1 MLKKYDYD
9 YVVIGSGAAGN
20 TAAKIAAKMGVKT
33 AIVEST
39 TWGGKGF
46 NGYDLP
52 SRANLKLTHLYNEAL
67 KAKIGLAGASLR
79 LNYHSL
85 LEWQEKVVE
94 KAGKNQ
100 VELEK
105 LGVATLEGR
114 AKFVKS
120 HQLLVGEKTVS
131 GRRFLLA
138 TGAQLNTSGISGV
151 SETNYLTPVEAWS
164 LPRLPKSVLIVGGGA
179 TGCELA
185 QYFAELGV
193 KTAIVELAGRLLPRE
208 DEEVGQVLENYFSKQ
223 LKIEVLTE
231 VRATAISEDALGKR
245 VTIMHDGRE
254 SVVRMDAVVLA
265 TGATP
270 SLDLELEKVGVKIE
284 KRGLKVNN
292 MLQTTAK
299 YIFAAGDV
307 LGEESSAERAVY
319 EGRLATYNALK
330 RQRATAHYDGFIRVT
345 NTFPQVASV
354 GATEDDCIKRDIK
367 FKKSLTALS
376 RVPAAAINGF
386 EVGFVKM
393 LATKQGK
400 LLGATIVAPEAE
412 LMIQEIAV
420 AIRHNLSIVDLAST
434 PCVKLAWS
442 ELIRR
447 AAKKLA

>member
-1 MLKKYDYD
+1 M
-9 YVVIGSGAAGN
+9 
-20 TAAKIAAKMGVKT
+20 
-33 AIVEST
+33 
-39 TWGGKGF
+39 
-46 NGYDLP
+46 
-52 SRANLKLTHLYNEAL
+52 
-67 KAKIGLAGASLR
+67 
-79 LNYHSL
+79 
-85 LEWQEKVVE
+85 E

-376 RVPAAAINGF
+376 RVPAAGINGF